1 VVTLAHPQ
9 LGLPLAAATL
19 RENPDVSLSVVS
31 CRGDPRSSRETMS
44 MSQQHAVNNCFVG
57 EESAGEQPCPFCLG
71 GGDSGP
77 RATSPGDPEDMSSGS
92 SARRQMRRMKKQRRH
107 GNRIGRWWKKY
118 GYVGKP
124 YCQVGGLLPPR
135 GVARL
140 ATPGCSRIDDPGV
153 AA

>member
-1 VVTLAHPQ
+1 MMMV
-9 LGLPLAAATL
+9 
-19 RENPDVSLSVVS
+19 
-31 CRGDPRSSRETMS
+31 
-44 MSQQHAVNNCFVG
+44 SQQHVVDCFAE
-57 EESAGEQPCPFCLG
+57 EESSGEQPCPFCLG
-71 GGDSGP
+71 GGDSDPHAG
-77 RATSPGDPEDMSSGS
+77 SPGGPEEGHSGS

>member
-92 SARRQMRRMKKQRRH
+92 SARRQMRRMRKQRQ
-107 GNRIGRWWKKY
+107 GNRVGMWWKKY

-124 YCQVGGLLPPR
+124 YCQVGDLPPPPPPPLPPPLPLDDCL
-135 GVARL
+135 L
-140 ATPGCSRIDDPGV
+140 AP
-153 AA
+153 A